1 MFMSKELIVLVES
14 LVLEGVM
21 DYETGQITK
30 MIVTELNNKYD
41 LASKT
46 HGDAVNRE
54 STWTM
59 SWFLRNEEITF
70 DVVTKVSIGTKLS
83 VVSGSYRAFKTP
95 SGEFKDEINIGIE
108 VPRRKSQIQRTEIP
122 GFINELRSVIRHEL
136 EHLQQQ
142 VRGGKTSFGAEQDTW
157 TSQAGSGSPVDYFL
171 SPDEVESYV
180 MQFYRSAKS
189 QKSTIE
195 QQMNLFIKNNILPV
209 LIKQKMSPTAQ
220 KQLLLKLKK
229 TWMNYARKRLPGLF
243 AKQ

>member
-1 MFMSKELIVLVES
+1 
-14 LVLEGVM
+14 M

-30 MIVTELNNKYD
+30 LIVTELNNRYD
-41 LASKT
+41 LGSKT
-46 HGDAVNRE
+46 RGDAVNRE
-54 STWTM
+54 STWTI
-59 SWFLRNEEITF
+59 SWFLRNEDLTF

-142 VRGGKTSFGAEQDTW
+142 VRGGRTSLGAEQDTW

-180 MQFYRSAKS
+180 MQFYRAAKS

-195 QQMNLFIKNNILPV
+195 QQMNLFLKNNILPV
-209 LIKQKMSPTAQ
+209 LTKQKMSPTAQ
-220 KQLLLKLKK
+220 KQFLLKLKK
-229 TWMNYARKRLPGLF
+229 AWMDYARKRLPGLF